1 MNAFIDID
9 MKPGILEI
17 QFLIRFSLQQTKCAP
32 KQKYRGDENTS
43 GQELYNQKVDA

>member
-17 QFLIRFSLQQTKCAP
+17 QFLIRFSLQVNWMYTKNGEKKIDA
-32 KQKYRGDENTS
+32 DMN
-43 GQELYNQKVDA
+43 LYNQKVNA